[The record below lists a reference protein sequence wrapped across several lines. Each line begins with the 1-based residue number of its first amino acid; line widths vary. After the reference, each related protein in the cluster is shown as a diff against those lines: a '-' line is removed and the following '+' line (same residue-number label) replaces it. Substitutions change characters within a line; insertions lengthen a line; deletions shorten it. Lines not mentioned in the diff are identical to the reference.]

1 MMKIVQY
8 MFLLLTISN
17 FIQAQEMVTD
27 RPDATES
34 AQIVPLLHLQI
45 ESGFTTDRKSNVW
58 DEKTF
63 ETLVRF
69 GLHRDIELRLGFEY
83 SNFDLFVA
91 SPVKTSTLFPSVKYK
106 LYQGKGLIPTL
117 AVMGTAEVS
126 ASGGSTFWSPE
137 LRLAAQH
144 DILEL
149 IELSYNV
156 AFFWSD
162 KNYHTNT
169 FYSVALGV
177 DLTNKLGI
185 YAELF
190 GNNYK
195 TLANDGY
202 VNGGF
207 SYSLLN
213 NLCVDAFYGMGI
225 NSASSDHFFGA
236 GFSFR
241 LPR

>member
-1 MMKIVQY
+1 MKIIQY
-8 MFLLLTISN
+8 IFLLSAISN
-17 FIQAQEMVTD
+17 FSRAQEMVTD
-27 RPDATES
+27 RPDATEL
-34 AQIVPLLHLQI
+34 AQTVPLLHIQI
-45 ESGFTTDRKSNVW
+45 ESGFTSDRKSNVW

-69 GLHRDIELRLGFEY
+69 GLHSDIELRIGFGY

-91 SPVKTSTLFPSVKYK
+91 SPVKASTLYPSVKYK
-106 LYQGKGLIPTL
+106 LYEGKGLIPTL
-117 AVMGTAEVS
+117 AVLGTAEVS
-126 ASGGSTFWSPE
+126 ASGGTTFWSPE
-137 LRLAAQH
+137 LRFAAQH
-144 DILEL
+144 DLLEL

-177 DLTNKLGI
+177 DLTKKLGI

-195 TLANDGY
+195 TLANEGY
-202 VNGGF
+202 VNGGL

-213 NLCVDAFYGMGI
+213 NLSVDAFYGMGL
-225 NSASSDHFFGA
+225 NNASSDHFFGA